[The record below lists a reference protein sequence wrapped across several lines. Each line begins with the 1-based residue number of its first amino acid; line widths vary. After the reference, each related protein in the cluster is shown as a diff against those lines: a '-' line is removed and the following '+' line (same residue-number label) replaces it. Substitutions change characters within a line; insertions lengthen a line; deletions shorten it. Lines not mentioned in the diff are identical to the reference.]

1 MKAILHINKENL
13 KYNLEYIKNKI
24 GKDKD
29 IIVMLKANAY
39 GAGDKN
45 ISIMLEELGVKFFG
59 VANVEEAIRLRGYGI
74 NGEILVTSPCVG
86 DEIKVAIENNI
97 SMSVSDMENINEI
110 DSIAKLID
118 KKAKLHIKVE
128 TGMTRL
134 GFSYY
139 DLRENIEFILNLK
152 NIELEGIYTHL
163 SCADNDEEYTKLQF
177 DEFSKVL
184 KEFDG
189 KIKFKYIH
197 ILNSDGTE
205 KFSNKNIG
213 VNYTHVRV
221 GLMLYGYTKN
231 TKPILKLEVPI
242 MHINNVKKYQK
253 VGYGGT
259 FIAKPNMKIAVLKIG
274 YADGISR
281 VLSNKL
287 NVVIDGKKCPIV
299 GNICMDMC
307 MVDVTDVEDVKIGDN
322 AVFFDYDNNLEE
334 ISKLSGKIVYE
345 FISGLSNRID
355 RKIE

>member
-1 MKAILHINKENL
+1 MKATLHINKKNV

-39 GAGDKN
+39 GVGDKN
-45 ISIMLEELGVKFFG
+45 MAMLFQEFGVKFFG
-59 VANVEEAIRLRGYGI
+59 VANIEEAIRLREYGI
-74 NGEILVTSPCVG
+74 KGEILVTSPCIG
-86 DEIKVAIENNI
+86 DEIKDAIQNNI
-97 SMSVSDMENINEI
+97 SMSVSNIENINDI
-110 DSIAKLID
+110 DMVAKSIS

-139 DLRENIEFILNLK
+139 ELRKNIEFILNLK
-152 NIELEGIYTHL
+152 NIEIEGIYTHL
-163 SCADNDEEYTKLQF
+163 SCAGSDDEYTKLQF
-177 DEFSKVL
+177 DEFKKTL
-184 KEFDG
+184 NLFGRKL
-189 KIKFKYIH
+189 KFKYIH

-205 KFSNKNIG
+205 NFSNKDIG
-213 VNYTHVRV
+213 INYTHIRV

-242 MHINNVKKYQK
+242 IHINNVKKYQK
-253 VGYGGT
+253 VGYDGT
-259 FIAKPNMKIAVLKIG
+259 FLAKPKMKIAVLKIG

-281 VLSNKL
+281 LLSNKL

-307 MVDVTDVEDVKIGDN
+307 MVDVTDVDDVKVGDN
-322 AVFFDYDNNLEE
+322 AVFFDYDNDLEE

-355 RKIE
+355 RTIE